1 MLYTYIICNTCNSL
15 HTNTHTGTVLKQ
27 LQNVSLYG
35 TFTEMDHHKLGYE
48 QVLTNSKEFKNE
60 IINIYSNKSAIKLEI
75 EKNNKNRNIAGK
87 IPKL

>member
-1 MLYTYIICNTCNSL
+1 
-15 HTNTHTGTVLKQ
+15 
-27 LQNVSLYG
+27 
-35 TFTEMDHHKLGYE
+35 MDHHKLGYE